1 MPYERSIVFRCY
13 VHFMVWHYHL
23 LTCLNTWLNVTLFN
37 LVMVIVIVFELG
49 FCSQY
54 RLMRVKKP
62 CVYEFPDVWRPMCM
76 MGHVYKGPSLWR
88 TMCVKAHVYES
99 PWDGGPS
106 AWRPLGMN
114 FIPKG
119 LYTHRLSYYEGLC
132 VWGSMCMKALMYEA
146 YVYIG
151 LCV

>member
-99 PWDGGPS
+99 PWV
-106 AWRPLGMN
+106 WRPKC
-114 FIPKG
+114 I
-119 LYTHRLSYYEGLC
+119 
-132 VWGSMCMKALMYEA
+132 KAL
-146 YVYIG
+146 VYKGPFVRRSMHIIFTQVKYIHMATRIAG
-151 LCV
+151 AVV